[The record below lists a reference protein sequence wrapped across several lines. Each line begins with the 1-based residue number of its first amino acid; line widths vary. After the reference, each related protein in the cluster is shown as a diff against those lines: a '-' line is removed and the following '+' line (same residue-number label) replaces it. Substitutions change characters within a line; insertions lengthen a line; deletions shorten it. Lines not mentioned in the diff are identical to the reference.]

1 MSSAV
6 SCEQAKRKPY
16 CKGEHGMKG
25 MCDIDVPLVS
35 LLGNDIVNKVP
46 GFWSRMYPQGLE
58 AFWLLKVGVGDYK
71 IEFSANRNEAQN
83 VGVHVSSAMMTLHID
98 VLY

>member
-46 GFWSRMYPQGLE
+46 GF
-58 AFWLLKVGVGDYK
+58 
-71 IEFSANRNEAQN
+71 
-83 VGVHVSSAMMTLHID
+83 
-98 VLY
+98 